1 MAIERA
7 DVRTVIVKDNI
18 PVLLLTLPIFAMFS
32 SLNCKITKC
41 LKKKVEYQQ
50 LQFID
55 SESVADPEH
64 PAYGIVEQLNEQITH
79 YDIVLATP
87 TIGTGVSI
95 DVQGHFKAVFG
106 INFNTLQILK
116 I

>member
-1 MAIERA
+1 M
-7 DVRTVIVKDNI
+7 IVKDNI

-55 SESVADPEH
+55 SESVPYLKVH
-64 PAYGIVEQLNEQITH
+64 HGLGVELRYSDSALSPQR
-79 YDIVLATP
+79 YAASLA
-87 TIGTGVSI
+87 GTSSVP
-95 DVQGHFKAVFG
+95 
-106 INFNTLQILK
+106 LL
-116 I
+116 